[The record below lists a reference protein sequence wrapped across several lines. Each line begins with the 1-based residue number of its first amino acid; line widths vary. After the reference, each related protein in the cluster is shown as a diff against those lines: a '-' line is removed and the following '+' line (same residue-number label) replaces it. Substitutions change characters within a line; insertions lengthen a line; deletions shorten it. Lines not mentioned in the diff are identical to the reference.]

1 MNTYLTNN
9 QIYALILLI
18 FYSLVKSILHFIR
31 VLNYFNFNDREMSN
45 FVRWNLLFSDIM
57 NIIFII
63 LSMYLIFIKN
73 IKSTVY
79 FAVCILL
86 LFKGLLHFITDYKI
100 YKYFN
105 FNLQTQQKIEDFHYK
120 FSNISDLGI
129 GLVSLFLLFKII

>member
-73 IKSTVY
+73 IKHINN
-79 FAVCILL
+79 FPILVKSPVNYRV
-86 LFKGLLHFITDYKI
+86 FD
-100 YKYFN
+100 
-105 FNLQTQQKIEDFHYK
+105 
-120 FSNISDLGI
+120 
-129 GLVSLFLLFKII
+129 